1 MITENL
7 RLWFESAY
15 YLSGI
20 AIAII
25 AGFGLQQIRLLKQDI
40 LTRNQRAAR
49 EKAIEYSNRY
59 LTAFVP
65 VYDRWTLP
73 RIKAGISSYKGD
85 VGDFSFKSLTPV
97 QQSVAADRFIGFSH
111 PMNEL
116 LPVAAAFTSGV
127 ADETL
132 GFEMIGR
139 TFCTTVASNYDLMCI
154 AHDDKEC
161 PHYLQIVTLYRMWA
175 PRIRAAEIERER
187 YKVMSDINS
196 HPGVKAIGTS

>member
-7 RLWFESAY
+7 RLWLESAY

-20 AIAII
+20 AVA
-25 AGFGLQQIRLLKQDI
+25 AVAALGLQQVRLLKKDM

-65 VYDRWTLP
+65 VYDRWYLP
-73 RIKAGISSYKGD
+73 HLKARIPSYGGE
-85 VGDFSFKSLTPV
+85 VGDFSFKSLTPA
-97 QQSVAADRFIGFSH
+97 QKSAAAQRLMGFNE

-127 ADETL
+127 ADEVL

-139 TFCTTVASNYDLMCI
+139 TFCDTVTRNYDLFCL

-161 PHYLQIVTLYRMWA
+161 PYYSQIVSLYRMWA

-187 YKVMSDINS
+187 SKVMSEINS
-196 HPGVKAIGTS
+196 HPSVKAIGTS